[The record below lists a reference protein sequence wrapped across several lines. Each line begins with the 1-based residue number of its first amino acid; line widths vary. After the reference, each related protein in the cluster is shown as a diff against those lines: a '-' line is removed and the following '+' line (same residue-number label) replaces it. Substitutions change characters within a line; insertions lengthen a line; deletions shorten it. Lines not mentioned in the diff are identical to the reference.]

1 MSETDGFDP
10 TPDQNELRASVRS
23 FARRELASTYLA
35 RAQST
40 EFPWKP
46 LHSLGELGL
55 LQLLCPPEFGG
66 PPEPAYVGAGI
77 AVEELAH
84 ADFNIANVLIPP
96 LIISYILSQFGS
108 GEQQQTWLPPLC
120 AGETFVA
127 LGLTEPEVGSD
138 AASLRTRATRVD
150 GGWLI
155 NGEKTSITAVPHAQ
169 ACVVFARTGGRGAR
183 GVSAFLVPLDAAG
196 VSQASI
202 PDPGWKPIGRGSIG
216 FDDVYVPESAMI
228 GGEGEAFS
236 TVMAGFDFTRPLLAL
251 TAIGAAQASIDD
263 AAAYVRDRQAFGA
276 PLAAFEGVSFPL
288 AEHATRLVAA
298 RSLCYQALQR
308 RERGEAHTALAAMC
322 KWLGPRTSMEAAH
335 DCLLLMGHYG
345 YTTDNPME
353 QRLRDIMAVEIA
365 DGTAQVQKIIIARE
379 LFGRDFVPYRSAGQA
394 APSPRDG

>member
-1 MSETDGFDP
+1 MSETDGFEP
-10 TPDQNELRASVRS
+10 TAEQDELRASVRS
-23 FARRELASTYLA
+23 FARREFASTYLS

-40 EFPWKP
+40 DFPWKA
-46 LHSLGELGL
+46 LRSLGDLGL
-55 LQLLCPPEFGG
+55 LHLLCPPEHGG
-66 PPEPAYVGAGI
+66 PEEPAYVAAGI
-77 AVEELAH
+77 AVEELAY

-96 LIISYILSQFGS
+96 MIITYILGQFGS
-108 GEQQQTWLPPLC
+108 RELQQAWLPRLT
-120 AGETFVA
+120 AGDSFVA
-127 LGLTEPEVGSD
+127 LGLTEPEAGSD
-138 AASLRTRATRVD
+138 AASLRTRASRVA

-155 NGEKTSITAVPHAQ
+155 DGEKTSITAVPHAH
-169 ACVVFARTGGRGAR
+169 ACVVFARTGAPGAR
-183 GVSAFLVPLDAAG
+183 GVSAFLVPLDAEG
-196 VSQASI
+196 VTQTSI
-202 PDPGWKPIGRGSIG
+202 RDPGWKPIGRGSIA
-216 FDDVYVPESAMI
+216 FDDVRVADSAMI

-263 AAAYVRDRQAFGA
+263 AAAYVRQRKAFGS

-298 RSLCYQALQR
+298 RALCYQALQR
-308 RERGEAHTALAAMC
+308 RERGQPHTALAAMC
-322 KWLGPRTSMEAAH
+322 KWLGPRMSMEAAH

-379 LFGRDFVPYRSAGQA
+379 LFGRDFVPYRGGRLS
-394 APSPRDG
+394 